1 MAIFT
6 ERLVV
11 VAPHMDDESL
21 GCGLLLA
28 THADKARAHV
38 VFVTDGAQSPDGA
51 RWTTAEAR
59 DLVRTRQQ
67 EAMAA
72 LATFGVPAGNVD
84 FLGLP
89 DGSLHDRGPQLR
101 ATLTALVQRLAP
113 QCVFVPFR
121 YDRHPDHLA
130 VNRAVCTAKRDAA
143 IDTEI
148 FEYFVYTQ
156 WRLLRTGDVR
166 DYIAPDALRRVEPG
180 AAAAVKRRALD
191 CHRSQTTRFFPWQAR
206 PVLTPELLDRVCSEP
221 ECFLKF
227 DPARTGRR
235 VLTRGRA
242 WIPVAHQ
249 VEPVLKR
256 WKDRISG
263 QAAA

>member
-1 MAIFT
+1 MATFT

-28 THADKARAHV
+28 THTDRTRTHV
-38 VFVTDGAQSPDGA
+38 VFVTDGAQSPDGTRRTA
-51 RWTTAEAR
+51 AEAR
-59 DLVRTRQQ
+59 GLARTRQQ
-67 EAMAA
+67 EALAA
-72 LATFGVPAGNVD
+72 LAILGVPAGNVE

-89 DGSLHDRGPQLR
+89 DGSLHDRGPQLQ
-101 ATLTALVQRLAP
+101 ATLTALVQRLEP

-130 VNRAVCTAKRDAA
+130 VNRAVCAAKRDGA
-143 IDTEI
+143 IDAEV

-166 DYIAPDALRRVEPG
+166 DYIAPDALRRVEP
-180 AAAAVKRRALD
+180 AAAGTIKRLALE
-191 CHRSQTTRFFPWQAR
+191 CHLSQTTRFFPWQAR
-206 PVLTPELLDRVCSEP
+206 PVLTPELLDRVCGEP
-221 ECFLKF
+221 EYFLKF
-227 DPARTGRR
+227 DPARAGRR

-242 WIPVAHQ
+242 WIPVVHR

-256 WKDRISG
+256 WKDRARG